1 MNNNK
6 CFKIFIHY
14 ATFVF
19 LLFFKIKIM
28 FIRVYTFEIIIL
40 YFFIAKDWNHRAC
53 EKVIILRKYKNS
65 GCDITSSYENIK
77 KMNWK
82 YTSVY
87 NL

>member
-1 MNNNK
+1 
-6 CFKIFIHY
+6 
-14 ATFVF
+14 
-19 LLFFKIKIM
+19 M

-40 YFFIAKDWNHRAC
+40 YFFIAKDWNYRAC
-53 EKVIILRKYKNS
+53 EKVIIPRKYKNS